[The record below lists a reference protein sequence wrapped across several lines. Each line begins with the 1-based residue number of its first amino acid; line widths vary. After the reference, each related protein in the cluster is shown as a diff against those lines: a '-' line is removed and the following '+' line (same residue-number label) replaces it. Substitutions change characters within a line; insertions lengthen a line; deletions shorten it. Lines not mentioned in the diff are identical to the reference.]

1 MLGQAT
7 ETRTLE
13 VLEASDV
20 KCLYE
25 IIKITLAYLKLSIP
39 FKTQQREP
47 WVASEKSVKILHTLC
62 ELRPNVPEQYIRG
75 Q

>member
-7 ETRTLE
+7 ETWTLE

-39 FKTQQREP
+39 FKTQQRESLGWP
-47 WVASEKSVKILHTLC
+47 RKIC
-62 ELRPNVPEQYIRG
+62 ENPTHPL
-75 Q
+75 